1 MAPEAEP
8 SLSLTVQL
16 STDKGRTAYTS
27 TALGL
32 DVSIIACVSPGKSRS
47 DGQTLD
53 LGLLTYRKPLHHG
66 SKILPFAIH
75 QPLRKW
81 GWLLTWLGSRRT

>member
-32 DVSIIACVSPGKSRS
+32 AAAFYREVLSCDDDPQRREVCQRYRDRILSVTC
-47 DGQTLD
+47 
-53 LGLLTYRKPLHHG
+53 LT
-66 SKILPFAIH
+66 S
-75 QPLRKW
+75 QM
-81 GWLLTWLGSRRT
+81 